1 MIYFN
6 YILQLFTFQLNDDI
20 LQLYKISYFM
30 ANDFFLTR
38 NHFEFLII
46 LHFFFCNF
54 IDFEFISIGIS
65 FDFWYSFQIYDIDP
79 KNQRR
84 GDPIY
89 SDTTF
94 ENLLFAIATWY
105 SAAHVVSKMAT
116 ENVRADENRG
126 RKYRRLS
133 GESQDGNRFGRI

>member
-1 MIYFN
+1 MIFF
-6 YILQLFTFQLNDDI
+6 LSFR
-20 LQLYKISYFM
+20 ISYNF
-30 ANDFFLTR
+30 T
-38 NHFEFLII
+38 
-46 LHFFFCNF
+46 FFFCNF

-126 RKYRRLS
+126 HKYRRLS